1 MTFVAPVLPVLYLY
15 STAGLP
21 WMHPCRAS
29 LLFLS
34 MMTTC
39 PSLEFTFC
47 RFVLPAGLSRGQLC
61 WRREWPEL
69 PETGP
74 GFPPK
79 CPFRPPSM
87 ILGCRRSSRGP
98 KVHHQWILFWKPN
111 KRPPQD
117 IRIEEKNWW
126 HNSVRTFFWKV
137 LSRRTRQK
145 NLLQWN
151 ELYQSHIWWW
161 LSTLTKIAS
170 CEAVLMWVIFEWAL
184 PVLYLELR

>member
-1 MTFVAPVLPVLYLY
+1 MTFVAPVLPVLYLF

-79 CPFRPPSM
+79 CPFRPPST
-87 ILGCRRSSRGP
+87 IPGCRRSSRGP
-98 KVHHQWILFWKPN
+98 KVHLQWILFSKPN

-117 IRIEEKNWW
+117 IRLKKKIDDITWF
-126 HNSVRTFFWKV
+126 VRSFEMFFLAGQDKKTCFNETSCIGHSRTYDDWTHLQKV
-137 LSRRTRQK
+137 VSL
-145 NLLQWN
+145 
-151 ELYQSHIWWW
+151 
-161 LSTLTKIAS
+161 
-170 CEAVLMWVIFEWAL
+170 
-184 PVLYLELR
+184 